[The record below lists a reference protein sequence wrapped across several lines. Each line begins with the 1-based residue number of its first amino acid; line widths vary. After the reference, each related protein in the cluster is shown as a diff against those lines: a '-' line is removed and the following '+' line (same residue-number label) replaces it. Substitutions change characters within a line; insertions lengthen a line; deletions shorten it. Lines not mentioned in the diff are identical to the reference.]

1 MEKNYYQFNLDDY
14 SAPSCTSGI
23 KHYYGTV
30 DNCKDLL
37 DVIKDDKN
45 CDAIKQAFTKF
56 LSGDKD
62 CKHYAGFV
70 ETQLAKSGRIIKDR
84 EFTVDNIE
92 FRYEN
97 SYGFYYDIKADKARF
112 SVKVF
117 KNIDVKF
124 TVIYYATITDAKLK
138 STEFEGKWSP
148 LGNMIW
154 GHLGIIKVNK
164 QNGICELSNTLAVL
178 DTTYDT
184 QEEAEKYLSEIKQPD
199 LQSFFEDA
207 FGVG

>member
-1 MEKNYYQFNLDDY
+1 MEENYYQFNLDDY

-23 KHYYGTV
+23 KQYYGTV

-37 DVIKDDKN
+37 NELKDDKN
-45 CDAIKQAFTKF
+45 CDPIKQAFITF

-62 CKHYAGFV
+62 CKHFAGFV
-70 ETQLAKSGRIIKDR
+70 EMQLAIMGRIIKERD
-84 EFTVDNIE
+84 FTADNIE
-92 FRYEN
+92 FRYKN

-117 KNIDVKF
+117 KYIDGKF
-124 TVIYYATITDAKLK
+124 AVIYYAIITDAKLK
-138 STEFEGKWSP
+138 STEFKDKWSP

-154 GHLGIIKVNK
+154 GHPGIIKVNN

-178 DTTYDT
+178 DFTYDT
-184 QEEAEKYLSEIKQPD
+184 QEEAEKYLSGMKQPD
-199 LQSFFEDA
+199 LQSFFEDV
-207 FGVG
+207 FGDG

>member
-1 MEKNYYQFNLDDY
+1 MEEKYYRFNLDNY

-23 KHYYGTV
+23 KHYYGTA

-37 DVIKDDKN
+37 NEIKDDIN
-45 CDAIKQAFTKF
+45 CEAIKQAFTKF

-70 ETQLAKSGRIIKDR
+70 ETQLAILGIIIKER
-84 EFTVDNIE
+84 EFTADNIE

-117 KNIDVKF
+117 KNADGKF
-124 TVIYYATITDAKLK
+124 AVIYYATIIDAKLK
-138 STEFEGKWSP
+138 STEFKDRWSL

-154 GHLGIIKVNK
+154 GHPGIIKVNK
-164 QNGICELSNTLAVL
+164 QNEICELGNTLAVL

-184 QEEAEKYLSEIKQPD
+184 QEEAEKYLSEMKQPD
-199 LQSFFEDA
+199 LQSFFEDV
-207 FGVG
+207 FGDG

>member
-1 MEKNYYQFNLDDY
+1 MEENYYQFNLDDY
-14 SAPSCTSGI
+14 SAPSCASGI

-37 DVIKDDKN
+37 NVINDDKN
-45 CDAIKQAFTKF
+45 CDEIKQAFTKF
-56 LSGDKD
+56 LSGDRD

-70 ETQLAKSGRIIKDR
+70 ETQLAIPGKIIKERD
-84 EFTVDNIE
+84 FAADNIE

-97 SYGFYYDIKADKARF
+97 SYGFYYEINADKAKF

-117 KNIDVKF
+117 KSIDGKF
-124 TVIYYATITDAKLK
+124 AVIYYATITDAKLK
-138 STEFEGKWSP
+138 STEIKDRWSL

-154 GHLGIIKVNK
+154 GHPGIIKVNN

-178 DTTYDT
+178 DSTYET
-184 QEEAEKYLSEIKQPD
+184 QEETEKYLSEMKQPD
-199 LQSFFEDA
+199 LQSFFEDV
-207 FGVG
+207 FGDG

>member
-1 MEKNYYQFNLDDY
+1 MEENYYQFNLDDY

-23 KHYYGTV
+23 KHYYETV
-30 DNCKDLL
+30 NNCKDLL
-37 DVIKDDKN
+37 NVIKGDKN

-70 ETQLAKSGRIIKDR
+70 EMKPARPGKIINERD
-84 EFTVDNIE
+84 FTADNIE

-97 SYGFYYDIKADKARF
+97 SYGFYYEIKADKAEF

-117 KNIDVKF
+117 KSIDGKF
-124 TVIYYATITDAKLK
+124 AVIYYATITDAKLK
-138 STEFEGKWSP
+138 STEIKDRWSL

-154 GHLGIIKVNK
+154 GHPGIIKINN

-178 DTTYDT
+178 DSTYD
-184 QEEAEKYLSEIKQPD
+184 SR
-199 LQSFFEDA
+199 
-207 FGVG
+207 

>member
-1 MEKNYYQFNLDDY
+1 MEEHYYQFNLDDY

-30 DNCKDLL
+30 NNCKDFLN
-37 DVIKDDKN
+37 VIKDDKN
-45 CDAIKQAFTKF
+45 CDAIKQAFTTF

-62 CKHYAGFV
+62 CKHFAGFV
-70 ETQLAKSGRIIKDR
+70 EMQLAKLGKIIKERD
-84 EFTVDNIE
+84 FAADNIE

-117 KNIDVKF
+117 KAIDGKF
-124 TVIYYATITDAKLK
+124 AIIYYATITDAKLK
-138 STEFEGKWSP
+138 STELKDKWSP

-154 GHLGIIKVNK
+154 GHPGIIKVNK
-164 QNGICELSNTLAVL
+164 QNGICELSNTLAIL
-178 DTTYDT
+178 DSIYDT
-184 QEEAEKYLSEIKQPD
+184 QEEAGKYLSEMKQLD
-199 LQSFFEDA
+199 LQSFFEDV
-207 FGVG
+207 FGDG